1 MTTMTKAD
9 VRSAFRAAMAADY
22 ADVPA
27 KDGLNYTFSPEFYA
41 KMDALI
47 AEQKRGSWR
56 LLSRQTRR
64 ALVAAAILAL
74 SMLLVACTPKLREAV
89 GGFVVTVY
97 ETYVQFT
104 SDSVDGQLR
113 TEIETIYEFDPVP
126 EGFELV
132 SQEQGSPY
140 YMETTYTDSL
150 GNRIILRQSVSPF
163 SHGTTDTEHSH
174 SFSKTI
180 FGTDVW
186 FSSGDKL
193 QTARFFYDG
202 YQFLIHCMGTTTQPT
217 LERLVESILLT
228 DTASG

>member
-74 SMLLVACTPKLREAV
+74 SLLLVACTPKLREAV

-97 ETYVQFT
+97 ETYVDLVV
-104 SDSVDGQLR
+104 SPADAELR

-132 SQEQGSPY
+132 SQEQRNPY

-163 SHGTTDTEHSH
+163 SHGTTDSEHSH

-180 FGTDVW
+180 LGTDVW
-186 FSSGDKL
+186 FSSADGL
-193 QTARFFYDG
+193 QTAIFFYDG
-202 YQFLIHCMGTTTQPT
+202 YRFSIHCMGTTTQPT